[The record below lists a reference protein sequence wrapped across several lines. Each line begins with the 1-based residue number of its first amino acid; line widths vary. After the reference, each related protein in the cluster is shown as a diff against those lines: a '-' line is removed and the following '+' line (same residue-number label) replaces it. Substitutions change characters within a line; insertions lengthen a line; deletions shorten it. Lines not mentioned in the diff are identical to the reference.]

1 MSVTQPTTEQLNA
14 YAQYTSLQQQLSN
27 LLNQIQQIPNPPT
40 PPQPPTSNDPAS
52 LSNYYS
58 SLAEYYQNIQSYSQE
73 YGKTIAQNLQILQ
86 QSMQIINQMEGLLK
100 ILGQTDSNLQQVA
113 DQISQNIN
121 YFQQLQNATQTNYSS
136 YVAFFNNLANA
147 YSEIN
152 QYQQLPSLPQAPSGS
167 VSLSGAAQYY
177 SSLANWLTQNSS
189 TVQQNISALQG
200 AIQALQ
206 AALNNVPPG
215 YNASQLQ
222 QQLQQWQQSLAQLQ
236 SLTNL
241 NPQQLQ
247 NTATAYSLWAQGI
260 TALNKSDYQDAVN
273 DFNQALQAVGLSP
286 PSSPT
291 QKAPSSQWAAL
302 FYLSGLANALLNAQN
317 IQNQY
322 QQQLNQL
329 GQQIS
334 SQQGGNISPQ
344 LLQTISQFYSTLS
357 QELAQVKPYFE
368 QASQYGA
375 NVGVQINADGY
386 DTASKLAADLA
397 KLASDMANALQ
408 QLSNSNTQNPNPA
421 NQASQILM
429 GDQGLVNEI
438 NSLASSLPSTFS
450 SLVTDAQSL
459 VSGYD
464 ELTKSSTN
472 AYTFYSGVNQIQ
484 QYLNQQD
491 YQDAYNA
498 AVNLAKSLGIS
509 VSINDLTQQSYQ
521 PPSNDQETETVY
533 YLLLLSKWGVTYQSI
548 TNQYQQQINSLASSI
563 SSSSSMEQTFST
575 YAQIFKLMYEMYN
588 TLQQITPAA
597 NAAFSYFGETTFPQ
611 NYFAT
616 AAELMK
622 KASDIASQ
630 IANDLANGN
639 YDDIEKMQLNF
650 SELTQLQSM
659 NNSLTQGMT
668 SSIQQN
674 IANFAIAVAN
684 LQYNIAFTNSI
695 NKALQQVNNQQNQT
709 TTVNQNS
716 IAANRFFR
724 GRFGNTY
731 EASSNSSAQTYQQLS
746 QTYAQVAQQITTVTQ
761 QQAAGSVQIP
771 GIGTVNVRVPNNL
784 VSSANQT
791 AQQMKLLSQAYNA
804 LAQASQNSND
814 PQTALQY
821 YQTAYN
827 DFTQAGVSQDK
838 LSNLQSVI
846 SFYQYLVNNQSTL
859 QSIQSQLQE
868 IGNLTPQVNNN
879 SVKIGTAALV
889 ASAATMPLSQMRST
903 VEQATGLDQI
913 KQQIDN
919 YYDNFPS
926 LPQNL
931 QQQVNNMHA
940 IADTTVDLYTNNLVA
955 RAYISVTQLPNVSA
969 DQQIQALQNAKQAL
983 QNAKQDTQTLQSL
996 GISIDPS
1003 QIQQTID
1010 NINQSINEIQ
1020 AIQGS
1025 SQQLQNI
1032 LKQIQNQL
1040 QTPQSAETL
1049 TLNLMNLSSQGLQI
1063 ISNIIATYQKYG
1075 QSPDQSILSL
1085 QKKLQK
1091 IYDNAQSEYQLLT
1104 AQQASQ
1110 SFTQSA
1116 GDIATGNIGGAIISG
1131 LAGIGEAVL
1140 S

>member
-1 MSVTQPTTEQLNA
+1 
-14 YAQYTSLQQQLSN
+14 
-27 LLNQIQQIPNPPT
+27 
-40 PPQPPTSNDPAS
+40 
-52 LSNYYS
+52 
-58 SLAEYYQNIQSYSQE
+58 
-73 YGKTIAQNLQILQ
+73 
-86 QSMQIINQMEGLLK
+86 MEGLLTT
-100 ILGQTDSNLQQVA
+100 LGMTDSNLQQVA
-113 DQISQNIN
+113 NQISQNIN
-121 YFQQLQNATQTNYSS
+121 YYQQLQNATQTNYST

-147 YSEIN
+147 YSQIS

-167 VSLSGAAQYY
+167 VSLTEAAKYY
-177 SSLANWLTQNSS
+177 SNLANWLTQNSS
-189 TVQQNISALQG
+189 TIQQNISALQG

-222 QQLQQWQQSLAQLQ
+222 QQLQQWQQSLDQLQ
-236 SLTNL
+236 KLENL

-260 TALNKSDYQDAVN
+260 TALNQGDYQDASN
-273 DFNQALQAVGLSP
+273 DFTQALQAVGLNP

-302 FYLSGLANALLNAQN
+302 FYLAGLANALLNAQN

-329 GQQIS
+329 AQQIS
-334 SQQGGNISPQ
+334 SQEGGNISPQ
-344 LLQTISQFYSTLS
+344 LLQTIAQFYLTLS
-357 QELAQVKPYFE
+357 QELAQVRPYFE

-375 NVGVQINADGY
+375 NVGVQINVEGY
-386 DTASKLAADLA
+386 NRASKLAADLS

-408 QLSNSNTQNPNPA
+408 QLNNANTQNPGPA

-429 GDQGLVNEI
+429 GDQGLVDEI
-438 NSLASSLPSTFS
+438 NTLASSLPSSFS
-450 SLVTDAQSL
+450 SLVADAQSL

-464 ELTKSSTN
+464 QLTKSSTN
-472 AYTFYSGVNQIQ
+472 AYTFYSGVKQVQ

-491 YQDAYNA
+491 YKDAYNA
-498 AVNLAKSLGIS
+498 AENLAKSLGIS
-509 VSINDLTQQSYQ
+509 VSIDSLTQQSYQ

-548 TNQYQQQINSLASSI
+548 TNQYQQQINSLASSL
-563 SSSSSMEQTFST
+563 SSSNSMQQTFST
-575 YAQIFKLMYEMYN
+575 YAQIFNLMSQMYN

-597 NAAFSYFGETTFPQ
+597 NAAFSYFGETTFPP

-622 KASDIASQ
+622 QASNVAAQ

-639 YDDIEKMQLNF
+639 YDDIEKMQLDF
-650 SELTQLQSM
+650 SELSQLQSM
-659 NNSLTQGMT
+659 NNSLTQDMT

-684 LQYNIAFTNSI
+684 LQYDIAFTNSI
-695 NKALQQVNNQQNQT
+695 NKAVQQANNQQNQT
-709 TTVNQNS
+709 AVNQNN

-724 GRFGNTY
+724 GRFGNAY
-731 EASSNSSAQTYQQLS
+731 EASSNSSTQTYQQLS
-746 QTYAQVAQQITTVTQ
+746 QAYAQAAQQIETITQ
-761 QQAAGSVQIP
+761 KQASGSVQIP
-771 GIGTVNVRVPNNL
+771 GVGTVNVRVSNDL
-784 VSSANQT
+784 VNSANQT
-791 AQQMKLLSQAYNA
+791 AQKMKLLSQAYNA
-804 LAQASQNSND
+804 LAQAAQNSND
-814 PQTALQY
+814 PQTALQN

-868 IGNLTPQVNNN
+868 IGNLTPQVNGN
-879 SVKIGTAALV
+879 SVNLGSATLV

-903 VEQATGLDQI
+903 VEQATGLDQL
-913 KQQIDN
+913 KKQIDS
-919 YYDNFPS
+919 YYDNFPP
-926 LPQNL
+926 LPQDL
-931 QQQVNNMHA
+931 QQQVNKMHT

-955 RAYISVTQLPNVSA
+955 RAYTSVTQLPNVSA

-983 QNAKQDTQTLQSL
+983 ENAKQDTQTLQSL

-1003 QIQQTID
+1003 QIQQSIN

-1020 AIQGS
+1020 TIQGS

-1040 QTPQSAETL
+1040 QTPQTAESL
-1049 TLNLMNLSSQGLQI
+1049 TSNLMNLSSQGLQI
-1063 ISNIIATYQKYG
+1063 INNIIDTYQKYG

-1104 AQQASQ
+1104 GKQASQ
-1110 SFTQSA
+1110 SLT
-1116 GDIATGNIGGAIISG
+1116 
-1131 LAGIGEAVL
+1131 
-1140 S
+1140 